1 MAGTAIRLAHE
12 WCVMAGAGSKFS
24 LQAELRRV
32 RLKPELQTGHAQRMA
47 GRYEDPSLRLAW
59 VNMLTTTATGKRAAE
74 LAEADL
80 FASVPERNYLGLQD
94 ADGFLL
100 G

>member
-1 MAGTAIRLAHE
+1 VRSE
-12 WCVMAGAGSKFS
+12 WLGGM
-24 LQAELRRV
+24 RI
-32 RLKPELQTGHAQRMA
+32 P
-47 GRYEDPSLRLAW
+47 RYDYIAW

-80 FASVPERNYLGLQD
+80 FASVPEKNYLGLQD